1 MSRAFVLDR
10 VEYDRFSRCKQF
22 ERLFYND
29 CNKSVAMKAF
39 LTTSEPRTQRGALFI
54 ALQIYG
60 YELHRGLGYREAKY
74 KRHRA
79 ALKSSLF
86 IIAKQAQPRRG
97 WIFNDRKIAC
107 PMRALQRHRSVS
119 WERVPGM
126 SRERLSPNHR
136 GSTNAGATACKAHA
150 VAKQTAE
157 QALGDARY

>member
-86 IIAKQAQPRRG
+86 II
-97 WIFNDRKIAC
+97 
-107 PMRALQRHRSVS
+107 
-119 WERVPGM
+119 
-126 SRERLSPNHR
+126 
-136 GSTNAGATACKAHA
+136 CKAIATPIGGGFSMTEKLPAPCEPCKGTGLSHGSECQECRGKGYRLIIEGRPMP
-150 VAKQTAE
+150 VRQPAKPTRWQS
-157 QALGDARY
+157 RPPNRR